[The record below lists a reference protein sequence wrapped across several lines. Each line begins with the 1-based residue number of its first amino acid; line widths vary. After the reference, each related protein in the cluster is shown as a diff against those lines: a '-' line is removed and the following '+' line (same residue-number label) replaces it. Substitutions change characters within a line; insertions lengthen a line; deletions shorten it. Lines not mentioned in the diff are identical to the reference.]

1 MLPFLQPYHM
11 MYYKG
16 RFAGEAGQ
24 DGSRQEGLERDILWT
39 VSTVGDGGQPQGGFP
54 WKIY

>member
-11 MYYKG
+11 MYYNG

-24 DGSRQEGLERDILWT
+24 DGSRQEGLEGIFCELLLL
-39 VSTVGDGGQPQGGFP
+39 
-54 WKIY
+54 